1 MGRPPRGR
9 GACRPRLRRE
19 EREFFLKKKGSGVFD
34 GFFLLLSRSAFPS
47 GRDLIF
53 SLSRSLSLK
62 RNTQWNT
69 KLTDD
74 VRVGRVLEPEVE
86 CVGQGAPRA
95 RRAKGRAE
103 EDAIGVF
110 LGDELAVLFRF
121 CILHKTNQR
130 IGRRRKRAERER
142 SRSVKRPN
150 ENHGRSEGEK
160 KAQNTYRV
168 LTNLDLNS
176 TFPPSSENPNLQT

>member
-1 MGRPPRGR
+1 MS
-9 GACRPRLRRE
+9 
-19 EREFFLKKKGSGVFD
+19 FFFRIL
-34 GFFLLLSRSAFPS
+34 LLLSRSLP
-47 GRDLIF
+47 
-53 SLSRSLSLK
+53 LSSTTK
-62 RNTQWNT
+62 

-142 SRSVKRPN
+142 GADR
-150 ENHGRSEGEK
+150 
-160 KAQNTYRV
+160 
-168 LTNLDLNS
+168 
-176 TFPPSSENPNLQT
+176 